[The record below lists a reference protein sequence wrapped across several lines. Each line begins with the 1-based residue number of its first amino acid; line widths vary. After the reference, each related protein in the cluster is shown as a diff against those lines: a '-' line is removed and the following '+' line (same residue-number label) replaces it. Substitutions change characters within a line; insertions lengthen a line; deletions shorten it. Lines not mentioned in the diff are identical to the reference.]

1 MNGRFRFLLAALV
14 ALTATALLV
23 PALAA
28 PLGAPAPDPIPSI
41 VFIARADNPIDA
53 LAAGAVAGQVGGVV
67 LLTAPTELQEDTRQ
81 ALLDRD
87 PELVVLAGGTAAVS
101 AEVFEAIQS
110 LLPDADVVRKS
121 GASRF
126 VTAAELATLLD
137 DLGIAGPVVAGAQ
150 REGDV
155 WIGGTLTAT
164 DLVVPG
170 GLDADTLGGKSAD
183 QFAAAPAVTTGTYRC
198 TGDDFFPTDPA
209 NTDFVREVSLAL
221 TSHMDN
227 TFYRCVVRLP
237 DGATITALRVRIRD
251 EATGTGFLAMDLG
264 STSATDSA
272 TGHTLASIPVPPVSS
287 TPGDR
292 VLVADTTIADFPEA
306 TTSLDFN
313 YYVWFGIANSAGTT
327 RVGVY
332 YADVEYTVPAVPGTP
347 VG

>member
-1 MNGRFRFLLAALV
+1 MTGRFRFLLAALV
-14 ALTATALLV
+14 ALVATALLV

-67 LLTAPTELQEDTRQ
+67 LLTSPTELQEDTRQ
-81 ALLDRD
+81 ALVDRD
-87 PELVVLAGGTAAVS
+87 PQLVVVAGGTAAVS
-101 AEVFEAIQS
+101 ANVFATIQS

-121 GASRF
+121 GLSRF

-137 DLGIAGPVVAGAQ
+137 DLGIEGPVVAGAQ

-155 WIGGTLTAT
+155 WIGGTLTAA

-170 GLDADTLGGKSAD
+170 GLDADTLGGRSAD
-183 QFAAAPAVTTGTYRC
+183 QFAAAPTVTTGTYRC
-198 TGDDFFPTDPA
+198 TGDDFHPIDAA
-209 NTDFVREVSLAL
+209 NTTFSREVSLAL
-221 TSHMDN
+221 TSYMDN
-227 TFYRCVVRLP
+227 TFYRCPLRLP

-251 EATGTGFLAMDLG
+251 EATGTGFLILDLVA
-264 STSATDSA
+264 TATDSA
-272 TGHTLASIPVPPVSS
+272 TGHTLASIPVLPVSS

-292 VLVADTTIADFPEA
+292 VLVEDTTIANLPEA

-313 YYVWFGIANSAGTT
+313 YYVWFGIANNAGTT

-332 YADVEYTVPAVPGTP
+332 YADVEYTIPAVPGTP
-347 VG
+347 AG